1 MRQQGGGWGGEKGG
15 EMTVD
20 APGQHVLERTSA
32 LLAGGGDL
40 EARFT
45 VALPAKGRT
54 VLGAWAAAIFVT
66 NLPRSGPGLR
76 PCRQQMRRLLCDRC
90 RWCLWPGTRWF
101 HPCLHVCQEA
111 CAARCGHGL
120 QL

>member
-20 APGQHVLERTSA
+20 APGQHVLERTSV

-40 EARFT
+40 EARCT

-66 NLPRSGPGLR
+66 NLPRSGPGCAHTGR
-76 PCRQQMRRLLCDRC
+76 CAGCRA
-90 RWCLWPGTRWF
+90 TY
-101 HPCLHVCQEA
+101 
-111 CAARCGHGL
+111 AAE
-120 QL
+120 